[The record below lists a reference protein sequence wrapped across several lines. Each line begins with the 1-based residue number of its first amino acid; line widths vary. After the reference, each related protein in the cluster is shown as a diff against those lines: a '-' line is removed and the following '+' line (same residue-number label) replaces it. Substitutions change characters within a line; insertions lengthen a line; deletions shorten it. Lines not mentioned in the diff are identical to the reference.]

1 MNSLGEIK
9 NKLDNIYN
17 NLDNIEK
24 FGIDTTDYKDQ
35 IDSFDLMCEKFD
47 SNSNTN
53 VQVKFSR
60 SQKKEYE
67 ILYKSIELLEKH
79 ILGINKSLGL
89 ITYLEE
95 LDLDK
100 ALTLED
106 EDTAKKELDIIVAF
120 ILDYLLTINQFKN
133 ILKPELFDS
142 VMEKLYQ
149 IIKYEF
155 KYTGKSMSDS
165 FSPIIILLYSSSS
178 LLPFLE
184 PSESSES

>member
-79 ILGINKSLGL
+79 ILGI
-89 ITYLEE
+89 
-95 LDLDK
+95 
-100 ALTLED
+100 
-106 EDTAKKELDIIVAF
+106 
-120 ILDYLLTINQFKN
+120 IN
-133 ILKPELFDS
+133 L
-142 VMEKLYQ
+142 
-149 IIKYEF
+149 
-155 KYTGKSMSDS
+155 
-165 FSPIIILLYSSSS
+165 
-178 LLPFLE
+178 
-184 PSESSES
+184 